1 MIYSTIG
8 FLILVVALVHYFSKL
23 KQNQTP
29 KNPILLKSAMLVGS
43 ILSIWSLVTL
53 RYQLDLNTILVLLF
67 TINTL
72 STSAIFAYFLATKA
86 TPIGDIKIK
95 VGDTFIPFKTNE
107 FDSESLI
114 GKRTL
119 LKFYRGS
126 WCPYCS
132 AELAMFEALK
142 PKLNEYGVQI
152 IALSNDSAE
161 EQKLHLERDNIS
173 HTLVSDPDL
182 AIIKQYGVEHHKGL
196 GATAAD
202 TISICG
208 IAMPLPW
215 KMRFKAMAIPTSIL
229 IDKNGKIVW
238 IDQSDDY
245 RLRASEEAIMGAVA
259 SHFNKADAPE

>member
-8 FLILVVALVHYFSKL
+8 FLVLVAALVHYFAKL
-23 KQNQTP
+23 KKNQTP
-29 KNPILLKSAMLVGS
+29 KNPILLKSAMVIGS
-43 ILSIWSLVTL
+43 VLSVWSLVTL
-53 RYQLDLNTILVLLF
+53 SYQLNATTFLVLFFAL
-67 TINTL
+67 NTL

-86 TPIGDIKIK
+86 TPIGEIKIK
-95 VGDTFIPFKTNE
+95 VGDMLPAFKTAG
-107 FDSESLI
+107 FDSDSLI

-132 AELAMFEALK
+132 AELVMFEELTS
-142 PKLNEYGVQI
+142 KLNEYGVQI
-152 IALSNDSAE
+152 VAVSNDSVE

-173 HTLVSDPDL
+173 HTLVSDPEL
-182 AIIKQYGVEHHKGL
+182 NIIKQYGVEHQKGL

-202 TISICG
+202 TVSVFG

-215 KMRFKAMAIPTSIL
+215 KMRFKAMAIPTSVL
-229 IDKNGKIVW
+229 VDKKGKIVW

-245 RLRASEEAIMGAVA
+245 RLRASEDAVMGAVA

>member
-8 FLILVVALVHYFSKL
+8 LLILVMALVHYFAKV
-23 KQNQTP
+23 KQNKTP
-29 KNPILLKSAMLVGS
+29 KNPMLLKSAMLVAS
-43 ILSIWSLVTL
+43 ALSIWALATL
-53 RYQLDLNTILVLLF
+53 NYQLNLNTVLVLFF
-67 TINTL
+67 TLNTL
-72 STSAIFAYFLATKA
+72 STSLIFIYFLATKA

-95 VGDTFIPFKTNE
+95 VGDLFIPFKTDD

-132 AELAMFEALK
+132 AELAMFEGLK
-142 PKLNEYGVQI
+142 LKLNEYDVKV
-152 IALSNDSAE
+152 IAISNDSSE
-161 EQKLHLERDNIS
+161 EQTLHLERDNIS
-173 HTLVSDPDL
+173 HTLISDPEL
-182 AIIKQYGVEHHKGL
+182 AIIKQYGVEHHKAL

-202 TISICG
+202 TINVFG

-229 IDKNGKIVW
+229 IDEKGKIVW

-245 RLRASEEAIMGAVA
+245 RLRASEDAVIGAVV
-259 SHFNKADAPE
+259 SHFDKADSPI

>member
-8 FLILVVALVHYFSKL
+8 FLVLIAALVHYFSKM
-23 KQNQTP
+23 KKNKTP
-29 KNPILLKSAMLVGS
+29 KNPTLLKSAMVISSALS
-43 ILSIWSLVTL
+43 ILSLVTL
-53 RYQLDLNTILVLLF
+53 SYQLNATTLLVLFFSL
-67 TINTL
+67 NTL

-86 TPIGDIKIK
+86 TPIGEIKIN
-95 VGDTFIPFKTNE
+95 VGDRLPAFKTAE

-132 AELAMFEALK
+132 AELVMFEELT
-142 PKLNEYGVQI
+142 PKLNEYGVLVVAI
-152 IALSNDSAE
+152 SNDSVE

-173 HTLVSDPDL
+173 HTLVSDPNLD
-182 AIIKQYGVEHHKGL
+182 IIKQYGVEHHKGL

-202 TISICG
+202 TINIFD

-229 IDKNGKIVW
+229 VDKKGKIVW

-245 RLRASEEAIMGAVA
+245 RLRASEDAVMGAVA